1 MIKRRKNN
9 MPIGV
14 IIFIVV
20 ILITSV
26 IFYFAATAAIG
37 RQVLEMYDEIYTCVQ
52 EFNEHV
58 KVEDLVSKIDKS
70 ANLDLPFELYMEYI
84 QMEMFDEY
92 RNMFLSEYK
101 QFQHIA
107 EGNNSIS
114 IRTLNNVLNV
124 GINHIYD
131 VYFSDNDL
139 LYRVYTNNV
148 NRNIKDGEDIEEQE
162 RENNLLYDDDDSEFI
177 KDEDT
182 ELHPREDLGND
193 IDIPDTYASFD
204 DIEKFDTIEYE

>member
-1 MIKRRKNN
+1 

-14 IIFIVV
+14 IIFIAV

-26 IFYFAATAAIG
+26 IFYFTATAAIG

-131 VYFSDNDL
+131 VYFSDNDI

-193 IDIPDTYASFD
+193 IDIPETYASFD

>member
-1 MIKRRKNN
+1 MIKRRKNS

-107 EGNNSIS
+107 ECNNSIS

-182 ELHPREDLGND
+182 ELHPREDLGNN

-204 DIEKFDTIEYE
+204 DIEKYDTIEYE

>member
-1 MIKRRKNN
+1 

-14 IIFIVV
+14 IIFIVI

-182 ELHPREDLGND
+182 ELHPREDLGKD

-204 DIEKFDTIEYE
+204 DIEKYDTIEYE

>member
-1 MIKRRKNN
+1 

-14 IIFIVV
+14 IIFIVI

-193 IDIPDTYASFD
+193 IDIPETYASFD
-204 DIEKFDTIEYE
+204 DIEKYDTIEYE

>member
-1 MIKRRKNN
+1 

-26 IFYFAATAAIG
+26 IFYFAAIAAIG

-92 RNMFLSEYK
+92 RKMFLSEYK
-101 QFQHIA
+101 QFEHIA
-107 EGNNSIS
+107 EGHNSIS

>member
-1 MIKRRKNN
+1 

-70 ANLDLPFELYMEYI
+70 ANLDLPFELYIEYI

-114 IRTLNNVLNV
+114 MRTLNNVLNV

>member
-1 MIKRRKNN
+1 

-58 KVEDLVSKIDKS
+58 KVEDLVSRIDKS

-92 RNMFLSEYK
+92 RSMFLSEYK

-114 IRTLNNVLNV
+114 MRTLNNVLNV

-162 RENNLLYDDDDSEFI
+162 RENNLLYDDDDNEFI

-182 ELHPREDLGND
+182 ELHPREDLNNNV
-193 IDIPDTYASFD
+193 DIPETYASFD
-204 DIEKFDTIEYE
+204 DIEKYNTVEYEE

>member
-1 MIKRRKNN
+1 

-20 ILITSV
+20 VLITSV

-58 KVEDLVSKIDKS
+58 KVEELISRIDKS

-92 RNMFLSEYK
+92 RSMFLSEYK

-114 IRTLNNVLNV
+114 MRTLNNVLNV

-177 KDEDT
+177 KDEET
-182 ELHPREDLGND
+182 ELHPREDLNNSV
-193 IDIPDTYASFD
+193 DIPETYASFD
-204 DIEKFDTIEYE
+204 DIEKYNTVEYEE

>member
-1 MIKRRKNN
+1 

-14 IIFIVV
+14 IIFIVIV
-20 ILITSV
+20 LITSV

-182 ELHPREDLGND
+182 ELHPREDLGKD

-204 DIEKFDTIEYE
+204 DIEKYDTIEYE

>member
-1 MIKRRKNN
+1 

-14 IIFIVV
+14 IIFIVIV
-20 ILITSV
+20 LITSV

-193 IDIPDTYASFD
+193 IDIPETYASFD

>member
-1 MIKRRKNN
+1 

-14 IIFIVV
+14 IIFIVI

-37 RQVLEMYDEIYTCVQ
+37 RQVLEMYDEMYTCVQ

-107 EGNNSIS
+107 DGNNSIS

-177 KDEDT
+177 KDEET

-204 DIEKFDTIEYE
+204 DIEKYDTIEYE

>member
-1 MIKRRKNN
+1 

-14 IIFIVV
+14 IIFIVIV
-20 ILITSV
+20 LITSV
-26 IFYFAATAAIG
+26 VFYFAATAAIG

-177 KDEDT
+177 KDEETD
-182 ELHPREDLGND
+182 LHPREDLGND

-204 DIEKFDTIEYE
+204 DIEKYDTIEYE

>member
-1 MIKRRKNN
+1 

-14 IIFIVV
+14 IIFIVIV
-20 ILITSV
+20 FITSV
-26 IFYFAATAAIG
+26 IFYFATIAAIG
-37 RQVLEMYDEIYTCVQ
+37 RQVLEMYDEMYECVQ

-58 KVEDLVSKIDKS
+58 KVEDLISRIDKS

-114 IRTLNNVLNV
+114 MRTLNNVLNV

-148 NRNIKDGEDIEEQE
+148 NRNIKDGEDIEERE
-162 RENNLLYDDDDSEFI
+162 RENNLLYDDDDGEFI
-177 KDEDT
+177 KDDDT

-193 IDIPDTYASFD
+193 VDIPETYATFD
-204 DIEKFDTIEYE
+204 DIEKYNTIEYEE

>member
-1 MIKRRKNN
+1 

-107 EGNNSIS
+107 ECNNSIS

-182 ELHPREDLGND
+182 ELHPREDLGNN

-204 DIEKFDTIEYE
+204 DIEKYDTIEYE

>member
-1 MIKRRKNN
+1 

-37 RQVLEMYDEIYTCVQ
+37 RQVLEMYDEIYTCIQ

-204 DIEKFDTIEYE
+204 DIEKYDTIEYE

>member
-1 MIKRRKNN
+1 

-14 IIFIVV
+14 IIFIVI

-101 QFQHIA
+101 QFQHIS

-177 KDEDT
+177 KDEET

-193 IDIPDTYASFD
+193 VDIPDTYASFD

>member
-1 MIKRRKNN
+1 

-14 IIFIVV
+14 IIFIVI

-193 IDIPDTYASFD
+193 IDIPDNYASFD
-204 DIEKFDTIEYE
+204 DIEKYDTIEYE

>member
-1 MIKRRKNN
+1 

-14 IIFIVV
+14 IIFIVIV
-20 ILITSV
+20 LITSV

-193 IDIPDTYASFD
+193 IDIPETYASFD
-204 DIEKFDTIEYE
+204 DIEKYDTIEYEE

>member
-1 MIKRRKNN
+1 

-193 IDIPDTYASFD
+193 IDIPETYASFD
-204 DIEKFDTIEYE
+204 DIEKYNTVEYEE

>member
-1 MIKRRKNN
+1 

-14 IIFIVV
+14 IVFIVV

-177 KDEDT
+177 KDEET

-193 IDIPDTYASFD
+193 VDIPETYASFD

>member
-1 MIKRRKNN
+1 

-20 ILITSV
+20 VLITSV

-139 LYRVYTNNV
+139 LYRVYTNNM